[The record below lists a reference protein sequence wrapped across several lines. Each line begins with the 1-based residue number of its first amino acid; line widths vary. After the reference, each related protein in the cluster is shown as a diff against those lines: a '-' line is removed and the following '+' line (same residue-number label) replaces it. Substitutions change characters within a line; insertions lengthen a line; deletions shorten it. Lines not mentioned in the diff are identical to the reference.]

1 MFYTVEEQI
10 IMLAIFSKGK
20 CEILYT
26 ILNSYNNYFIYNL
39 KFVNLRLNGMQRVKY
54 FDQK

>member
-1 MFYTVEEQI
+1 MFYSVEEQI
-10 IMLAIFSKGK
+10 IMLVFFSKGK
-20 CEILYT
+20 CEISYT
-26 ILNSYNNYFIYNL
+26 ILNSYNNNFIYNL

>member
-10 IMLAIFSKGK
+10 IMLAIFSNGK

-39 KFVNLRLNGMQRVKY
+39 KFVNLRLNIMQRVKY
-54 FDQK
+54 FYQK